1 MGKHRQRASLFHNP
15 LKRTPAPRRAL
26 QRATRAAAGI
36 ARSATD
42 VPLDE
47 LRADL
52 TEAWATRRAVDSA
65 IAAADMRLARPAI
78 GSRAIARPAEADWAW
93 RAEAMRLPLDRAG
106 LAPVTSRADVGRGL
120 TVFHDCPLSEITL
133 RQHRNSSAGDTA
145 PFSLIMDVMGFNG
158 SFLSLALDLPDS
170 LHDGLTRAQ
179 LLRVAAVIRIE
190 RPVTVFARLN
200 IKHGPN
206 TEQQLYEMGAPGDTQ
221 QVEFD
226 LAYIDFAPERVDRM
240 WIDLILNQPAM
251 TRVQIADLTVIR
263 MPRAEI

>member
-1 MGKHRQRASLFHNP
+1 MFHNP
-15 LKRTPAPRRAL
+15 LKRTPAQRRAL
-26 QRATRAAAGI
+26 QRTTRAAAEI
-36 ARSATD
+36 AQGARRA
-42 VPLDE
+42 PMDE

-52 TEAWATRRAVDSA
+52 TEARAARRALDAA

-93 RAEAMRLPLDRAG
+93 RADALRLPLEQAG
-106 LAPVTSRADVGRGL
+106 LAPATSRAEIGQGL

-133 RQHRNSSAGDTA
+133 RQQRSATARDTA
-145 PFSLIMDVMGFNG
+145 PFSLIMDVMGFKG
-158 SFLSLALDLPDS
+158 SFLSLALDLPNS

-179 LLRVAAVIRIE
+179 LLQVSAVIRME
-190 RPVTVFARLN
+190 RPMTIFARLN

-206 TEQQLYEMGAPGDTQ
+206 TEQQLYEMGAPGDVQ

-226 LAYIDFAPERVDRM
+226 LAYIDFAPERVERM
-240 WIDLILNQPAM
+240 WVDLILDQPAM
-251 TRVQIADLTVIR
+251 TRVQIADLTVVR